1 MAKKKEIGYEEARKS
16 LDNLLYKIENEDIP
30 IDQLTS
36 MVDESMELLKICK
49 SKLRGAEEKIDS
61 SFQQLDK

>member
-30 IDQLTS
+30 IDQLSS

-49 SKLRGAEEKIDS
+49 SKLRGAEEKIDH
-61 SFQQLDK
+61 SFQELDN

>member
-16 LDNLLYKIENEDIP
+16 LDELLYKIENEDIP
-30 IDQLTS
+30 VDQLTA

-49 SKLRGAEEKIDS
+49 AKLRGAEEKIDH
-61 SFQQLDK
+61 SFHGLDK